1 MRRAGLRA
9 DGALLLQGGQPP
21 EGLEG
26 ERKWEPCPQEARPE
40 VRMPG

>member
-1 MRRAGLRA
+1 MESWAEGGWGSSLAGGPA
-9 DGALLLQGGQPP
+9 P